1 VSQLELEANLH
12 GIGHVLR
19 DMILSVPPFQRNYS
33 WTLEQVD
40 EFWFDLRA
48 ALTSAQPYYFMGT
61 VVVSRATSST
71 AIVIDGQQ
79 RLATT
84 TLMIAAIRDAF
95 AEGGE
100 ESRASAIANKYLTNW
115 SLEKNDEEPRLDL
128 NDADRNYF
136 RSAVLRHQT
145 ADSDEPRPLLAQ
157 AFERLRVL
165 VRDEAESAG
174 PRWAQRLIQWV
185 DFVDRRAQVILMETA
200 DEADAFMV
208 FETLNDRG
216 LPLAVADVIKNY
228 FLSLARGR
236 LDEASD
242 LWLSAVQTIEEGGP
256 GSSLT
261 SFIRHWWNSRRGATR
276 ERDLYFFI
284 RAAVRS
290 EQQSME
296 ALGDLARSAPVYA
309 ALTDTA
315 SPFWESQADDAR
327 SAAGV
332 LLDLGLEQYRPL
344 ALASLSD
351 LAAQSSAEVLKS
363 TVNWSV
369 RALIAG
375 VSGGG
380 TAERLFAEA
389 AVRVTNGR
397 SESVASVW
405 QDVRQLIPRDAEFV
419 SAFAS
424 RKIHRLST
432 ARYLLRALAEQ
443 GPIPTWANEL
453 VPAPMIPRSDPT
465 GAWGGI
471 LSRDDMADQSG
482 RLGNYVLVQR
492 EDAKS
497 LPQAPEARFS
507 YLVQAAERAG
517 GLITPWS
524 VLSQTEVITRQ
535 NRLAEMAV
543 DIWPLPDGPRAEVIS

>member
-1 VSQLELEANLH
+1 
-12 GIGHVLR
+12 VLR

-33 WTLEQVD
+33 WTLDQVD

-48 ALTSAQPYYFMGT
+48 ALTSAQSYYFMGT

-84 TLMIAAIRDAF
+84 TLLIAAIRDAF
-95 AEGGE
+95 ADGGE

-115 SLEKNDEEPRLDL
+115 SLEDNAEEPRLDL
-128 NDADRNYF
+128 NDADREYF
-136 RSAVLRHQT
+136 RSAVLRQRT
-145 ADSDEPRPLLAQ
+145 ADPGEHRPLLAQ
-157 AFERLRVL
+157 AFARLREH

-174 PRWAQRLIQWV
+174 PRWAERLIQWV

-236 LDEASD
+236 LEDASE
-242 LWLSAVQTIEEGGP
+242 LWLSAVQTIEEGGS

-261 SFIRHWWNSRRGATR
+261 SYIRHWWNSRRGATR

-290 EQQSME
+290 ERQSME
-296 ALGDLARSAPVYA
+296 ALEDLARRAPVYA

-315 SPFWESQADDAR
+315 SAFWEGQTDDAR

-351 LAAQSSAEVLKS
+351 LQTQPAAEVLKA

-369 RALIAG
+369 RSLIAG

-389 AVRVTNGR
+389 AVRVTNHR

-405 QDVRQLIPRDAEFV
+405 EDVRQLVPRDAEFE
-419 SAFAS
+419 SAFTS
-424 RKIHRLST
+424 RKIHRLRT

-443 GPIPTWANEL
+443 DSLPTWANEL
-453 VPAPMIPRSDPT
+453 VPAAMVPRTDAT
-465 GAWGGI
+465 GTWGDV
-471 LSRDDMADQSG
+471 LSRDDMADQAG
-482 RLGNYVLVQR
+482 RLGNFVLIR
-492 EDAKS
+492 HEDAKS

-507 YLVQAAERAG
+507 FLVEAAERAG

-524 VLSQTEVITRQ
+524 ALSPSEVVARQ
-535 NRLAEMAV
+535 NRMAKMAV
-543 DIWPLPDGPRAEVIS
+543 AIWPLPDGTRAGAGL